1 MSNKPDNQI
10 GFNAQ
15 HGPSEQTETERDPN
29 APRSEF
35 EIIADEI
42 GKLVTEKNEAYG
54 SAYIKTAQFLLL
66 LFPNGIHI
74 HRYRD
79 MLLMVRILDKLMRL
93 ATRPDAFGE
102 SPYRDIS
109 GYGILGVHSDSRFE
123 TPQPKTVADAVATPP
138 PTDEE

>member
-1 MSNKPDNQI
+1 VSNEQKNEV
-10 GFNAQ
+10 GFTAQ
-15 HGPSEQTETERDPN
+15 HGPSDTQQDQPPRDPN
-29 APRSEF
+29 RQLSEF

-123 TPQPKTVADAVATPP
+123 GKRPVHSTPDVGEKV
-138 PTDEE
+138 

>member
-1 MSNKPDNQI
+1 MSEKDSNEI
-10 GFNAQ
+10 GFTAQ
-15 HGPSEQTETERDPN
+15 HGPSEQQAQPEYG
-29 APRSEF
+29 PRQLSEF
-35 EIIADEI
+35 EIIAHEI

-109 GYGILGVHSDSRFE
+109 GYGILGVHSDSQFE
-123 TPQPKTVADAVATPP
+123 GKKPTPDIGEKL
-138 PTDEE
+138 